1 MISNTIYQTKLHSFE
16 DQFKNF
22 VNLYNNGKLPN
33 KILLSG
39 QKGIG
44 KSTFAYHLI
53 NYILSKNEDFSYNL
67 SDFLINKKSAT
78 FKLIHNG
85 TNPNFKLINIE
96 SDKKFIN
103 VDQIRDL
110 IKYLEKSSFNTKP
123 RFVLVDNIENLNL
136 NSVNAFLKILEEP
149 PKNTFFILINSDK
162 RILLTLKSR
171 CLNFRM
177 FLSNQKSTE
186 VINKILGLDIFDLIN
201 KDLLNYYD
209 TPGRILDLLDFAQKN
224 KIDLKNLDLRR
235 FLILIIDESLYKK
248 ENRIK
253 DILYEFSE
261 IFLLRKIRP
270 KYSYIVNYFLE
281 KIENTKKFNL
291 DDESLFIELKKK
303 VLNG

>member
-1 MISNTIYQTKLHSFE
+1 MIIDTYHQAKLYSFA
-16 DQFKNF
+16 DQFKNLIH
-22 VNLYNNGKLPN
+22 LYNNGKLPN

-44 KSTFAYHLI
+44 KSTFAYHLV
-53 NYILSKNEDFSYNL
+53 NYILSKDEDFSYNL
-67 SDFLINKKSAT
+67 SDFLINKESKT
-78 FKLIHNG
+78 YKLIYNG
-85 TNPNFKLINIE
+85 SNPNFKLIDID

-103 VDQIRDL
+103 IDQIRDL
-110 IKYLEKSSFNTKP
+110 IKDLEKFSFNLKP
-123 RFVLVDNIENLNL
+123 RFILVDNIENLNL

-149 PKNTFFILINSDK
+149 PNNTYFILIHSNK
-162 RILLTLKSR
+162 KILSTLKSR

-177 FLSNQKSTE
+177 FLSNQESIEIT
-186 VINKILGLDIFDLIN
+186 NQILGLNIYDLIS

-209 TPGRILDLLDFAQKN
+209 TPGKILSLLDFSQKH
-224 KIDLKNLDLRR
+224 KIDLKNLDLKR

-248 ENRIK
+248 ENKIK

-261 IFLLRKIRP
+261 IFLLKNIKP
-270 KYSYIVNYFLE
+270 KYSYIVDYFLK

-291 DDESLFIELKKK
+291 DDESLFLELKKK